1 MTKSFKAA
9 IITAGMCC
17 SVAFAAEPWKLDLNA
32 NLTMTLNSYSDSW
45 AGGDAGSFTWSSQ
58 FMGTAERQLTEKL
71 NTKTT
76 LKLQFGQTKLQDKT
90 TKDWGS
96 PKKSS
101 DLIDLEELFRF
112 TLGAWVDPFISVRGI
127 SQFLD
132 QRDSSL
138 TRYFNPWDITEAA
151 GISKTL
157 KKTEQIEWASRLGIA
172 ARQLIDRE
180 TLDLVTGKR
189 ETDVTYDGGLEFN
202 MDLKVTNKEKW
213 VSFMSALRVYEAL
226 LSSKANEVKGTAFED
241 DWRYPHV
248 KWENTLS
255 LTFAKYLMLSLS
267 VYTYYDKDIDDDVRL
282 KETLSAGLTYIF
294 SKK

>member
-1 MTKSFKAA
+1 MTKSFRAA

-17 SVAFAAEPWKLDLNA
+17 SVAFATEPWKLDINA

-45 AGGDAGSFTWSSQ
+45 VGGDAGSFTWNSQ
-58 FMGTAERQLTEKL
+58 FMGSAERQLTEKM

-76 LKLQFGQTKLQDKT
+76 LKLQFGQTKLQDKA
-90 TKDWGS
+90 TKHWSS

-132 QRDSSL
+132 ERDTL
-138 TRYFNPWDITEAA
+138 QTRYCNPWDITEAA

-172 ARQLIDRE
+172 ARQLIDR
-180 TLDLVTGKR
+180 DKPDPATGKR
-189 ETDVTYDGGLEFN
+189 ETDVTNDGGLEFN
-202 MDLKVTNKEKW
+202 MDCKVTNKEKW
-213 VSFMSALRVYEAL
+213 ISFISALKIYEAL
-226 LSSKANEVKGTAFED
+226 LSSKADEFKGTADED

-248 KWENTLS
+248 KFENTLS

-267 VYTYYDKDIDDDVRL
+267 VYAYYDKDIDDDVRL
-282 KETLSAGLTYIF
+282 KQTLSAGLTYIF

>member
-1 MTKSFKAA
+1 VVKTLKAA

-17 SVAFAAEPWKLDLNA
+17 SVVIAAEPWKLDFNA
-32 NLTMTLNSYSDSW
+32 NLTMSLNSYSDSW

-58 FMGTAERQLTEKL
+58 LLGIAERQLTEKL

-90 TKDWGS
+90 TKHWSS

-112 TLGAWVDPFISVRGI
+112 TLGVWVDPFISVRGI

-132 QRDSSL
+132 QRDPL
-138 TRYFNPWDITEAA
+138 QTNYFNPWDITEAA
-151 GISKTL
+151 GVSRTL
-157 KKTEQIEWASRLGIA
+157 KKSEQIEWASRLGIA
-172 ARQLIDRE
+172 ARQLVDRE
-180 TLDLVTGKR
+180 KLDIVTGKR
-189 ETDVTYDGGLEFN
+189 ETDVTNDGGLEFN

-213 VSFMSALRVYEAL
+213 VSFISALKVYEAL
-226 LSSKANEVKGTAFED
+226 LSSKADEVKGTAIED

-248 KWENTLS
+248 KFENTLS